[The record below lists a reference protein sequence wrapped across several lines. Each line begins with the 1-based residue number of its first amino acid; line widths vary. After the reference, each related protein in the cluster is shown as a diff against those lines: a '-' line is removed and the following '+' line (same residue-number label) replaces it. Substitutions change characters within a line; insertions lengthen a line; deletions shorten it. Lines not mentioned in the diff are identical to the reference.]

1 MTGTELTNPVTGSAS
16 GSRRRQHDRRDRA
29 GQYRRSVAAAEN
41 LTSGVDSSDALQA
54 CGMLHLSAALAAAA
68 QADHDTTATHLDE
81 AAALAARMDTEVG
94 TWFGP
99 VNVGIW
105 RTSLAVELG
114 EYGQAIH
121 AAKT

>member
-54 CGMLHLSAALAAAA
+54 CGMLHLSAALAA
-68 QADHDTTATHLDE
+68 
-81 AAALAARMDTEVG
+81 RMDTEVG

-114 EYGQAIH
+114 EYGQ
-121 AAKT
+121 